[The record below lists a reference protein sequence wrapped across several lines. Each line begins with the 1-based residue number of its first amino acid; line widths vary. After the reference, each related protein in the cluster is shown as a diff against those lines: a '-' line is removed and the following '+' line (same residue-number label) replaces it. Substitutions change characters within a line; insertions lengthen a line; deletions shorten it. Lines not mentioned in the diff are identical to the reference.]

1 MLFRTYFLKSIRII
15 AGLLLIAFGVFIS
28 KQCFCLAPWNVLSDG
43 VSSLLGI
50 SIGTASIIISVMII
64 TIDVVSREKL
74 GFGSLLNVFLLGLF
88 TDMFLEINRHLT
100 ILPRIENVPLQIL
113 FCIVSLFFNGLG
125 IYLYMSARMGA
136 GPRDTLMVHLSRKLH
151 FPSGYCR
158 LGLEFI
164 AGLSGWLLGGE
175 VGVGTVVSVFL
186 GGPILQLVF
195 QAFKY
200 DPSAVESES
209 FSDTL
214 HNISKK
220 IYFI

>member
-1 MLFRTYFLKSIRII
+1 
-15 AGLLLIAFGVFIS
+15 
-28 KQCFCLAPWNVLSDG
+28 
-43 VSSLLGI
+43 
-50 SIGTASIIISVMII
+50 
-64 TIDVVSREKL
+64 
-74 GFGSLLNVFLLGLF
+74 
-88 TDMFLEINRHLT
+88 
-100 ILPRIENVPLQIL
+100 
-113 FCIVSLFFNGLG
+113 
-125 IYLYMSARMGA
+125 MGA

-151 FPSGYCR
+151 VPSGYCR

-209 FSDTL
+209 FGDTL